1 MSKRKIKEGDIVM
14 ANISILAMY
23 YGSMKV
29 SKVTE
34 NGYICDGFRGSLFFS
49 EDELNLMKD

>member
-14 ANISILAMY
+14 SNISILAMY